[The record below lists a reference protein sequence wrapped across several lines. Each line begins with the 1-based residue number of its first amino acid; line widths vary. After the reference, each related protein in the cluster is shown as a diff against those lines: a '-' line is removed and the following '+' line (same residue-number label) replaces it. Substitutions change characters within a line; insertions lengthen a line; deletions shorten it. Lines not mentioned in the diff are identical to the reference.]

1 MPHLPVQSDH
11 SVGLEPASTYN
22 KALFSAIKANPL
34 TPTSKPMKEQ
44 RKNIHMVSFA
54 STVHTEPARELR
66 AKILAASLFP
76 NIYMPKKIGKGS
88 PEDLP

>member
-1 MPHLPVQSDH
+1 MPHTSVMPDH
-11 SVGLEPASTYN
+11 SVGVEPASTYN
-22 KALFSAIKANPL
+22 KALFAATLGHPL
-34 TPTSKPMKEQ
+34 TPTTKPIKEKK
-44 RKNIHMVSFA
+44 KNIHMVSFA